1 MNWQKTKNVAKN
13 IAVGLA
19 ALTISGSAFNKALLL
34 SEKSAEKE
42 LASRQNTVQKLDIS
56 GKEFARRVNP
66 DLKRQLQQNTI
77 DSGGVQYEDRNI
89 HVVAYGNETIIEAM
103 GIDKTFGANYVFGYD
118 WRTQTL
124 LVDNV
129 DISTSKVSIKGKAV
143 VMVGTGKDGAFILIG
158 DSELKQFVQWN
169 LKANLVNRG
178 DWEQRYHQQEEGIS
192 DPVLYALNQHGITLV
207 ANKGSG
213 NFEVYQVT
221 FPYPKLITFSLQS
234 SSSYAGWKISASED
248 GKEISIKDDSDELT
262 KCTIRDNVGENFVRK
277 ESKVP
282 YSGNIRSIGT
292 ALRIE
297 NGKRSVSWGKNFAI
311 NFSTAE
317 GSEVFGIP
325 ESAPGFETVE
335 LVDGRKPT
343 YYAGQTS
350 INDTT
355 YLVYLVPTRNSVGG
369 VLVSESGKNG
379 GIFKL
384 DGMPLDN
391 SDVDR
396 VLSLMVASNNV
407 DLAGYVLGD
416 SKRKGD
422 APDQLVAYYAPFVM
436 SVTLNL
442 YKQLSKGDS
451 DIKVKGNTVT
461 VYDAGEWERSIS
473 IKDLNVYSVKI
484 DY

>member
-13 IAVGLA
+13 ILYGVGFTVL
-19 ALTISGSAFNKALLL
+19 SGATGTVFSKALLP
-34 SEKSAEKE
+34 SEKTAEKE
-42 LASRQNTVQKLDIS
+42 LTSRQNTVQKLDIS
-56 GKEFARRVNP
+56 GKGFRQVSP

-89 HVVAYGNETIIEAM
+89 HIVAYGLETIIEAM
-103 GIDKTFGANYVFGYD
+103 GIDKAFGANYVFGYD
-118 WRTQTL
+118 WRTKTL

-129 DISTSKVSIKGKAV
+129 SISTSKVSIQGKAV

-158 DSELKQFVQWN
+158 SADLTQFVQWN

-192 DPVLYALNQHGITLV
+192 EPVLYELNQHGVTLV
-207 ANKGSG
+207 ATKGSG
-213 NFEVYQVT
+213 NFEVYQVPL
-221 FPYPKLITFSLQS
+221 PYPKLITFSFQS

-262 KCTIRDNVGENFVRK
+262 KCTIRDNVGENFTRK

-282 YSGNIRSIGT
+282 YSGNIRSVGT
-292 ALRIE
+292 NLRIE
-297 NGKRSVSWGKNFAI
+297 NQKRSCSWGKNFAI

-317 GSEVFGIP
+317 GSDVFGIP

-335 LVDGRKPT
+335 LADGRKMT

-350 INDTT
+350 ISDTT

-369 VLVSESGKNG
+369 VLVSEAGKNG

-396 VLSLMVASNNV
+396 VLSLMVASNNI
-407 DLAGYVLGD
+407 DLAGYVLGE
-416 SKRKGD
+416 RKGD

-473 IKDLNVYSVKI
+473 IKDLDVYSIKVN
-484 DY
+484 Y